1 LDEAQDVAIRNFG
14 RHRLHDHRMRKV
26 IKEGFDIRVKHDP
39 ETSTVE
45 EQSPLDCQMAIAT
58 LAKAEGRV
66 VKQAFEER
74 VEEATN
80 YLLGHA
86 VANGRN
92 TQRTKLLF
100 VLRNE
105 DSSQWEGFK
114 GTLL

>member
-1 LDEAQDVAIRNFG
+1 
-14 RHRLHDHRMRKV
+14 MRKV
-26 IKEGFDIRVKHDP
+26 IKEGFDIRIKNDT

-45 EQSPLDCQMAIAT
+45 EQRPLDCQMAIAT
-58 LAKAEGRV
+58 LPKAAGRV
-66 VKQAFEER
+66 VKQPFEER

-105 DSSQWEGFK
+105 DSAQWEGFK